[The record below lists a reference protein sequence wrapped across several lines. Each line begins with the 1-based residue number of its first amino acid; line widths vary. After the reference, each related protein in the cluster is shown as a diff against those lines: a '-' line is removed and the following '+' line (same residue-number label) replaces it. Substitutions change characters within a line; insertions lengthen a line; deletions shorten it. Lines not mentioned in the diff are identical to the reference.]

1 MRYFILANN
10 EQNAMPRIM
19 NWYTTVKPR
28 FLYEMKRNELPRF
41 FQLEMKLE
49 NDYVYTDIITNPFF
63 LVSKEAA
70 KIMHMYDKSI
80 QYIGTILH
88 DKKRKINFT
97 YFLPLLKKVTSLED
111 GRDKVIFI
119 WSKGIEL
126 HVVPRM
132 DLIESMLERDAI
144 GIKLIIIE
152 KEGKNL

>member
-1 MRYFILANN
+1 MYIQILL
-10 EQNAMPRIM
+10 QIH
-19 NWYTTVKPR
+19 
-28 FLYEMKRNELPRF
+28 
-41 FQLEMKLE
+41 
-49 NDYVYTDIITNPFF
+49 FF

-126 HVVPRM
+126 HVVARM